1 MAVLEHIYTISELTR
16 DIKILLEAK
25 YPAIWVEGEISN
37 YRKSPTGHIYF
48 TLKDEFAQIG
58 AIIFKST
65 YFSDSMELRDGMKVI
80 AFGNISVYE
89 RRGTYQFIVT
99 RIQEKGVGALQLA
112 FEALKKKLFEE
123 GLFDEKYKKPIPPFP
138 QHIGVVTSPTG
149 AAIRDILNVL
159 DRRFS
164 NLHIIL
170 NPVRVQGD
178 EAAGEIVKAIEEFNE
193 LNNVDVIIVGRGGG
207 SLEDL
212 WPFNEE
218 IVARAIFKSRIPI
231 ISAVGHEI
239 DWTISDFV
247 ADFRAPTPSAAAELV
262 VSRKEEILEKICNL
276 REKLYHYIQSL
287 VQNYKSRLRLATG
300 SYVFREPIN
309 VVRQYQQLVDDYVN
323 RLGLF
328 TRHRL
333 VLMKE
338 KVKNLTKQLDSTS
351 PKAVLN
357 RGYSITTDIK
367 EKKVITDTAKLE
379 IGEKVDTTLK
389 KGSFRSNVEKID

>member
-1 MAVLEHIYTISELTR
+1 MAVSEHIYTISELTR

-37 YRKSPTGHIYF
+37 YRKSPRGHIYF
-48 TLKDEFAQIG
+48 TLKDQFAQIG
-58 AIIFKST
+58 AIIFKSA
-65 YFSDSMELRDGMKVI
+65 YFSDSIELRDGMRVI

-99 RIQEKGVGALQLA
+99 KIQEKGIGALQLA

-218 IVARAIFKSRIPI
+218 VVARAIFKSRIPI

-287 VQNYKSRLRLATG
+287 IQNYRLRLQLATG

-309 VVRQYQQLVDDYVN
+309 VVRQYHQLVDDYVN

-338 KVKNLTKQLDSTS
+338 KVKNLIKQLNSTS

-367 EKKVITDTAKLE
+367 EGKVIADTSRLK
-379 IGEKVDTTLK
+379 IGEKVNTTLK
-389 KGSFRSNVEKID
+389 RGSFRSKVEKID